1 MNPTTIAN
9 APTIAQRPL
18 SIPALMLR
26 LEGLAVLGAA
36 VLLYT
41 RQDYGWLLFALLF
54 LAPDLAIIPYALN
67 QRLGRILYNLL
78 HTYTLP
84 LLLALLS
91 LSLPN
96 PLTLQLSLI
105 WFAHIGM
112 DRLVG
117 YGLKYPDSFKETH
130 LQRV

>member
-1 MNPTTIAN
+1 
-9 APTIAQRPL
+9 
-18 SIPALMLR
+18 MLR
-26 LEGLAVLGAA
+26 LEGAAVLLAA
-36 VLLYT
+36 VLLYA

-67 QRLGRILYNLL
+67 QRLGRLIYNVA
-78 HTYTLP
+78 HTYTFP
-84 LLLALLS
+84 LLLALAGL
-91 LSLPN
+91 LLPN
-96 PLTLQLSLI
+96 TLALQLALI

-130 LQRV
+130 LQRVQPGQELSSFGGT